1 MNKLSQILN
10 RFEPDMSQK
19 SITNIHI
26 RQPILSSHLQFE
38 MDYLNSDDREY
49 LLEWYPLY
57 IDNVPVPSPLSRF
70 LSRQEKRERLELIHQ
85 ALYESKSVYT
95 ISIVSLFTT
104 LCMSLCI
111 IFLLMGILFLL
122 WKRRQYIWMIV
133 WLYILI

>member
-38 MDYLNSDDREY
+38 IDYLNSDDREY

-57 IDNVPVPSPLSRF
+57 IDSVPVPSPLSRF
-70 LSRQEKRERLELIHQ
+70 LSRQEKRERLKLIHL
-85 ALYESKSVYT
+85 ALYEAKSVYT

-104 LCMSLCI
+104 FCMSLCI